1 MVRKKT
7 LPSGIRLYHGMTPDN
22 VQAFKLQ
29 NAQEILGQLIDS
41 SQKEQNAHWGNSLY
55 LSYDI
60 SVPLAYINQNG
71 DIGFIVELETVED
84 LEYIRSC
91 DEIFAS
97 GQCGSFVPKNIKNEV
112 KCFLEEEQG
121 EQMFMT
127 YLGKNGYAFEC
138 FHDLKHR
145 VELIVPCNLINKFK
159 VTSITPV
166 HYSKEIENFV
176 VESLISKTI

>member
-60 SVPLAYINQNG
+60 SVPLAYINQMGILALSSNWKQLKTLS
-71 DIGFIVELETVED
+71 I
-84 LEYIRSC
+84 
-91 DEIFAS
+91 
-97 GQCGSFVPKNIKNEV
+97 
-112 KCFLEEEQG
+112 
-121 EQMFMT
+121 
-127 YLGKNGYAFEC
+127 YA
-138 FHDLKHR
+138 LVMK
-145 VELIVPCNLINKFK
+145 
-159 VTSITPV
+159 
-166 HYSKEIENFV
+166 
-176 VESLISKTI
+176 SLHQVSAVLLFQRI